1 MAGFPAGSGS
11 RASLRIFSQAGRF
24 SRCMEPESG
33 PGKQY
38 GEGYKYVSYGLTFA
52 GGIILFMLV
61 GFWIDRLLGVVP
73 LFTIVGTLLG
83 GVLSFLRV
91 YWRLEAE
98 RTGNRQTKDDSR

>member
-1 MAGFPAGSGS
+1 
-11 RASLRIFSQAGRF
+11 
-24 SRCMEPESG
+24 MEPESG

-52 GGIILFMLV
+52 FGIIVFMLAGLWV
-61 GFWIDRLLGVVP
+61 DRRLGVAP

-98 RTGNRQTKDDSR
+98 RTGKRPTKDDAR